1 MFNVVKDF
9 TCRAALFLFMLL
21 LSQQASAWWND
32 KWPYRAPITLD
43 TSITGANIESTQ
55 MDIPVLVRLHAGN
68 FQDFF
73 LLKEDMSDIRFV
85 ANDDKTPLKH
95 SVEHVDLINQMIFIW
110 VKVPQLTAGIAT
122 EQLWMYYGNAEAV
135 NAADAAAVYDAEQV
149 LGLTFS
155 PAEAPFADKTAYASA
170 VENQGV
176 TPQPAGLIAG
186 AAKFEG
192 NQFLHLQDSPALRM
206 LPEKG
211 MTFSAW
217 IKPAGGQVDGVILSR
232 VSASNS
238 LSLALNGNILSAE
251 LKAGG
256 TVASTPKTTTL
267 QTDAWQH
274 VALILTAK
282 QLSIFINGAEAVS
295 TPVQWPE
302 LGGNTY
308 IGAAAGGARGFVG
321 EMDEVRIDRVAR
333 SSDWLRTA
341 TSSQGID
348 EKLMT
353 VQQAEQLGSG
363 GDDHSQMFAVI
374 INSLDAAGWAVIF
387 ILAIMAVITWA
398 VTIGKSWYI
407 HQASKDNQRFLE
419 QYKQLAGKDPAMLDA
434 EESEEDKALAD
445 SPIAQAF
452 FGKHDHFQSSPIY
465 HLYHRGIQEIRGRLG
480 SSVGARA
487 TGLSPH
493 AVEAIRASLDSDMT
507 REIQRLNGKMVTL
520 TIAVSGGP
528 FLGLLGTVI
537 GVMITFG
544 AIAATG
550 DVNIAA
556 IAPGVAAALAA
567 TVAGLIVA
575 IPALFAYNYLALRI
589 KDQVVDMRVFIDE
602 FIARIAEYYGQ

>member
-1 MFNVVKDF
+1 MSNVMKDL
-9 TCRAALFLFMLL
+9 TCRTIVFLFMLL

-55 MDIPVLVRLHAGN
+55 TDIPVLVRLHSGN

-73 LLKEDMSDIRFV
+73 LLKEDLSDIRFV

-95 SVEHVDLINQMIFIW
+95 AVEHVDLLNQMIFIW

-122 EQLWMYYGNAEAV
+122 ERLWMYYGNADAV

-155 PAEAPFADKTAYASA
+155 PADAPFADKTAYNTTL
-170 VENQGV
+170 ENQGV
-176 TPQPAGLIAG
+176 TSQPAGLIAG

-192 NQFLHLQDSPALRM
+192 GQFLQLQDTPALRM
-206 LPEKG
+206 MPDKG

-217 IKPAGGQVDGVILSR
+217 IKPAAGQVDAVLFSR
-232 VSASNS
+232 VSASTN
-238 LSLALNGNILSAE
+238 LSLALNGNILYADIKS
-251 LKAGG
+251 GG
-256 TVASTPKTTTL
+256 VAASTPRTATL
-267 QTDAWQH
+267 QNDVWQH
-274 VALILTAK
+274 VALVLSAR
-282 QLSIFINGAEAVS
+282 QLSIFINGAEVAS
-295 TPVQWPE
+295 TPAQWPE

-308 IGAAAGGARGFVG
+308 IGATAGGARGFAG

-333 SSDWLRTA
+333 SIDWLRTA
-341 TSSQGID
+341 ASSQGIE

-353 VQQAEQLGSG
+353 VQQVEQLGSG
-363 GDDHSQMFAVI
+363 GDDHSQIFNVI
-374 INSLDAAGWAVIF
+374 ITSLDAAGWAVIF
-387 ILAIMAVITWA
+387 VLAIMAVITWA
-398 VTIGKSWYI
+398 VTIGKAWYI
-407 HQASKDNQRFLE
+407 HQAAKDNQRFLE

-434 EESEEDKALAD
+434 EETEEDKALAS

-465 HLYHRGIQEIRGRLG
+465 HLYHRGIQEIRARLG
-480 SSVGARA
+480 NSVGARA
-487 TGLSPH
+487 SGLSPH

-520 TIAVSGGP
+520 TISVSGGP

-567 TVAGLIVA
+567 TVAGLLVA